1 MVRSFGL
8 LGQKL
13 AHSFSKDFFNKKFSE
28 ENISAQYS
36 NFELD
41 DLTKFKDIFK
51 DQIISG
57 LNVTIPYKN
66 KVIQHLDSL
75 DPIAQEINAVNTILP
90 FYKHNKLSHLRGYNT
105 DVYGFHQMIKPYL
118 KSHHERALVF
128 GTGGASAAVAYVL
141 KGYNIHVNFISR
153 FVNTNSKNVF
163 TWDDV
168 NDYMLDHHLLIINTT
183 PIGMFPNNDQKINI
197 PFNNINKH
205 HLVIDLIY
213 NPVETYFLERAKKN
227 NAQILNG
234 HSMLVNQALKA
245 WEIWNT

>member
-1 MVRSFGL
+1 MKNFGL
-8 LGQKL
+8 LGEKL
-13 AHSFSKDFFNKKFSE
+13 SHSFSKDFFNKKFLE
-28 ENISAQYS
+28 ENINAHYS
-36 NFELD
+36 NFEFN
-41 DLTKFKDIFK
+41 DLTKFKDLFK

-66 KVIQHLDSL
+66 KVIQYLDSI
-75 DPIAQEINAVNTILP
+75 DSISQEIKAVNTILP
-90 FYKHNKLSHLRGYNT
+90 FYEDNKLIHLKGYNT

-128 GTGGASAAVAYVL
+128 GTGGASGAVAYVL
-141 KGYNIHVNFISR
+141 KGYNIDVNFISR
-153 FVNTNSKNVF
+153 FANSNDKNIF

-168 NDYMLDHHLLIINTT
+168 NEYMVDHHLLIINTT
-183 PIGMFPNNDQKINI
+183 PVGMYPNNDQKINI
-197 PFNNINKH
+197 PYNKINKY

-213 NPVETYFLERAKKN
+213 NPIETYFLKRAKKN

-234 HSMLVNQALKA
+234 HSMLINQALKA

>member
-1 MVRSFGL
+1 MLKNFGL

-13 AHSFSKDFFNKKFSE
+13 AHSFSKDFFKKKFLE

-36 NFELD
+36 NFEID
-41 DLTKFKDIFK
+41 NLTKFKDIFK

-66 KVIQHLDSL
+66 KVIQYLDSL
-75 DPIAQEINAVNTILP
+75 DPISHEINAVNTILP
-90 FYKHNKLSHLRGYNT
+90 FYKHNKLTHLKGYNT

-141 KGYNIHVNFISR
+141 KGYNIDINFISR
-153 FVNTNSKNVF
+153 FANSNDRNIF

-168 NDYMLDHHLLIINTT
+168 NEYMLDHHLLIINTT

-197 PFNNINKH
+197 PFDSISKH

-213 NPVETYFLERAKKN
+213 NPVETYFLKRAKKN
-227 NAQILNG
+227 SAQILNG
-234 HSMLVNQALKA
+234 YSMLVNQALKA